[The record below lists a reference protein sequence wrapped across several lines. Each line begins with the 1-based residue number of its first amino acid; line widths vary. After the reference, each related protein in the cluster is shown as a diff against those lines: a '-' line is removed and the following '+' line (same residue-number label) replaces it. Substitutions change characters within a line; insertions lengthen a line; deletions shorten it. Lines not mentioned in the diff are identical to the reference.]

1 MAELLETVMTAVF
14 DIALLFL
21 VIYSAKGRATNGGT
35 RLVAL
40 TFSVGFL
47 LGILSKCIAGGGYA
61 VMTLSALGL
70 MLSYML
76 FVFSIPERKAEE
88 NRTTYGFAHR
98 ISPSA
103 LHSFWKYRIFPKRV
117 FL

>member
-21 VIYSAKGRATNGGT
+21 VIYLAKGRAANSGT

-40 TFSVGFL
+40 TFSLGFL

-61 VMTLSALGL
+61 AMTLSALGF

-76 FVFSIPERKAEE
+76 FVFSIPEKRK
-88 NRTTYGFAHR
+88 NNDRR
-98 ISPSA
+98 
-103 LHSFWKYRIFPKRV
+103 
-117 FL
+117 

>member
-21 VIYSAKGRATNGGT
+21 VIYSANGRTANGGT

-40 TFSVGFL
+40 TFSLGFL
-47 LGILSKCIAGGGYA
+47 LGILSKCITGGGYA
-61 VMTLSALGL
+61 VMTLSALGF

-76 FVFSIPERKAEE
+76 FIFSIPEKRK
-88 NRTTYGFAHR
+88 NND
-98 ISPSA
+98 
-103 LHSFWKYRIFPKRV
+103 KR
-117 FL
+117 

>member
-21 VIYSAKGRATNGGT
+21 VIYSAKGRAANGGT

-40 TFSVGFL
+40 TFSLGFL

-61 VMTLSALGL
+61 VMTLSALGF

-76 FVFSIPERKAEE
+76 FVFSISEKRKHNE
-88 NRTTYGFAHR
+88 
-98 ISPSA
+98 
-103 LHSFWKYRIFPKRV
+103 KR
-117 FL
+117 

>member
-21 VIYSAKGRATNGGT
+21 VIYSANGRTANSGT

-40 TFSVGFL
+40 TFSLGFL
-47 LGILSKCIAGGGYA
+47 LGILSKCAAGGGYA
-61 VMTLSALGL
+61 VLTLSALGF

-76 FVFSIPERKAEE
+76 FVFSIPEKRK
-88 NRTTYGFAHR
+88 NNDRR
-98 ISPSA
+98 
-103 LHSFWKYRIFPKRV
+103 
-117 FL
+117 

>member
-1 MAELLETVMTAVF
+1 MAELLETIMTAVF

-21 VIYSAKGRATNGGT
+21 VIYSAKGRAGSGT

-40 TFSVGFL
+40 TFSLGFL

-61 VMTLSALGL
+61 VMTLSALGF

-76 FVFSIPERKAEE
+76 FVFSIPEKRKKNE
-88 NRTTYGFAHR
+88 
-98 ISPSA
+98 
-103 LHSFWKYRIFPKRV
+103 KR
-117 FL
+117 

>member
-21 VIYSAKGRATNGGT
+21 VIYSANGRTANSGT

-40 TFSVGFL
+40 TFSLGFL
-47 LGILSKCIAGGGYA
+47 LGILSKCIAGSGYA
-61 VMTLSALGL
+61 VMTLSALGF

-76 FVFSIPERKAEE
+76 FVFSIPEKRK
-88 NRTTYGFAHR
+88 NNDRR
-98 ISPSA
+98 
-103 LHSFWKYRIFPKRV
+103 
-117 FL
+117 

>member
-1 MAELLETVMTAVF
+1 MADLLETVMTAVF

-21 VIYSAKGRATNGGT
+21 VIYSANGRTANSGT

-40 TFSVGFL
+40 TFSLGFL

-61 VMTLSALGL
+61 VMTLSALGI

-76 FVFSIPERKAEE
+76 FDFSIHE
-88 NRTTYGFAHR
+88 NMKHN
-98 ISPSA
+98 
-103 LHSFWKYRIFPKRV
+103 
-117 FL
+117 

>member
-21 VIYSAKGRATNGGT
+21 VIYSAKGRAGSGT

-40 TFSVGFL
+40 TFSAGFL
-47 LGILSKCIAGGGYA
+47 LGILSKCVAGGGYA
-61 VMTLSALGL
+61 VMTLSALGF

-76 FVFSIPERKAEE
+76 FVFSIPEKRKHNE
-88 NRTTYGFAHR
+88 
-98 ISPSA
+98 
-103 LHSFWKYRIFPKRV
+103 KR
-117 FL
+117 

>member
-21 VIYSAKGRATNGGT
+21 VIYSAKGRAANGGT

-40 TFSVGFL
+40 TFGFL
-47 LGILSKCIAGGGYA
+47 LGILTKCIAGGGYA
-61 VMTLSALGL
+61 VMTLSALGF

-76 FVFSIPERKAEE
+76 FVFSIPEKRKHNE
-88 NRTTYGFAHR
+88 
-98 ISPSA
+98 
-103 LHSFWKYRIFPKRV
+103 KR
-117 FL
+117 

>member
-21 VIYSAKGRATNGGT
+21 VIYSAKGT

-40 TFSVGFL
+40 TFSLGFL
-47 LGILSKCIAGGGYA
+47 LGILSKCVAGGGYA
-61 VMTLSALGL
+61 VMTLSALGF

-76 FVFSIPERKAEE
+76 FVFSIPEKRKHNE
-88 NRTTYGFAHR
+88 
-98 ISPSA
+98 
-103 LHSFWKYRIFPKRV
+103 KR
-117 FL
+117 

>member
-21 VIYSAKGRATNGGT
+21 VIYSANGGAANGGM

-40 TFSVGFL
+40 TFSLGFL

-61 VMTLSALGL
+61 VMTLSALGF

-76 FVFSIPERKAEE
+76 FVFSIPEKRK
-88 NRTTYGFAHR
+88 NNDRR
-98 ISPSA
+98 
-103 LHSFWKYRIFPKRV
+103 
-117 FL
+117 